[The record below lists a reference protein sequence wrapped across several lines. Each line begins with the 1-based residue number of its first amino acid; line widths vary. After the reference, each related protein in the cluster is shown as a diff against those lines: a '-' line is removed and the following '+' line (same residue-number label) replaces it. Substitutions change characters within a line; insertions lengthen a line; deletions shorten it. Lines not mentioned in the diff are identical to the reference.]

1 MRSGSSVTL
10 LALVLAVGCGPDRSA
25 VDESRA
31 SRTSPIVGGT
41 SFAGLPGV
49 GALLIDGEVACTA
62 TLIAER
68 SVLSAAHCLD
78 GVSASS
84 LLFLIGANA
93 ARPDH
98 VLRVSEVRPHPAY
111 DPARATHDI
120 GLIRLS
126 ADAPVDPVPVLT
138 RHMDASWAGTEL
150 FFVGYGVT
158 SKRSLASAGKKR
170 AVWMGISYVSAR
182 TFDYE
187 DAGKNTC
194 FGDSGGPAF
203 YLDEEGRHFVA
214 GVTSYGDESCE
225 QWGVDTRVDA
235 YLDFLGVAPGLPPQP
250 GNGTVVKG
258 VRLSAA
264 EGKAILALV
273 NDESLEGL
281 DREVGLDGRAAAN
294 IVMARPI
301 ESIAGLADI
310 PFVGASA
317 LEKLRIHVSAGQGSR

>member
-1 MRSGSSVTL
+1 MRSGSSVAL
-10 LALVLAVGCGPDRSA
+10 LAWVLAVGCGPDKNSA
-25 VDESRA
+25 DFSSS
-31 SRTSPIVGGT
+31 SRTSSIVGGT
-41 SFAGLPGV
+41 AFAGLPSV
-49 GALLIDGEVACTA
+49 GALLIDGEMACTA
-62 TLIAER
+62 TLIAPR
-68 SVLSAAHCLD
+68 LVMSAAHCLE

-93 ARPDH
+93 ASPDH

-120 GLIRLS
+120 GLIGLS
-126 ADAPVDPVPVLT
+126 EDAPVDPVPVLT
-138 RHMDASWAGTEL
+138 LHMDASWAGREL

-158 SKRSLASAGKKR
+158 SDHALASAGKKR

-203 YLDEEGRHFVA
+203 YLDEDGRHFVA

-235 YLDFLGVAPGLPPQP
+235 YLDFLGASPSGAPQSGDGL
-250 GNGTVVKG
+250 VVHG

-264 EGKAILALV
+264 EGAAILALV

-281 DREVGLDGRAAAN
+281 DTEIGLDGRAAAN
-294 IVMARPI
+294 IVDARPI
-301 ESIAGLADI
+301 ESIEGLANI

-317 LEKLRIHVSAGQGSR
+317 LEKLRTHVSAGQESR